1 QYFDKETCKAL
12 KSLVD
17 SIKPNLPMASTKAI
31 LYCKSA
37 ANKSLLLIMFINR
50 RRRRGR
56 ERRRYYDEHVKD
68 LALHVHQYSTSVSG
82 ASGASFTEKYIMP
95 AIRRVLL
102 KNTNENIVYVMI
114 DKPDDSGKKP
124 DFMIGSRPKKKE
136 FYFFFVEIK
145 RSDITSKHRAEDEF
159 TKILKQM
166 KDSAD
171 KALCLGVKGPVSL
184 GLLFKSTVF
193 QMKLV
198 VGGIYL
204 PTAIKRFLLVEE
216 VHELVHL
223 PSIVEVLFFL

>member
-1 QYFDKETCKAL
+1 MSC
-12 KSLVD
+12 
-17 SIKPNLPMASTKAI
+17 
-31 LYCKSA
+31 
-37 ANKSLLLIMFINR
+37 
-50 RRRRGR
+50 
-56 ERRRYYDEHVKD
+56 ERIHTHR
-68 LALHVHQYSTSVSG
+68 
-82 ASGASFTEKYIMP
+82 
-95 AIRRVLL
+95 
-102 KNTNENIVYVMI
+102 I

-184 GLLFKSTVF
+184 GLLVEDIFWICILCTRKKNLLPNADTLIEFKSTVF

-216 VHELVHL
+216 FHELVHL